1 MSEGSPGHFL
11 LTPRF
16 QILPLPETELRKV
29 VGLTPVG
36 STRGSFLRLCLY
48 HSVNN
53 MVFHLKITRLKLFTI
68 FIYVILR
75 KSFTYRHSY
84 RNSVQE
90 VKIVKRLSLPR
101 VSYSSKNQKVVG
113 STPIGNT
120 RSSFSLRMPVLFT
133 KLYHLSLHFS
143 KELFLI
149 WSLSKSKHEPPARLI
164 FQHTCTYGP

>member
-1 MSEGSPGHFL
+1 MQLIKPPSCLKTFTGEALETMSPARESAHVGRQPWAFSSHPEISDF
-11 LTPRF
+11 TASSC
-16 QILPLPETELRKV
+16 PETELRKV

-53 MVFHLKITRLKLFTI
+53 MIFHLKITRLKLFTI
-68 FIYVILR
+68 FIYVIFR

-101 VSYSSKNQKVVG
+101 VSYSSKN
-113 STPIGNT
+113 
-120 RSSFSLRMPVLFT
+120 
-133 KLYHLSLHFS
+133 
-143 KELFLI
+143 
-149 WSLSKSKHEPPARLI
+149 
-164 FQHTCTYGP
+164 

>member
-1 MSEGSPGHFL
+1 MQLIKPPSCLKTFTEEALETMSPARESAHVGGSPGHFL

-29 VGLTPVG
+29 VGLTPIG

-53 MVFHLKITRLKLFTI
+53 MIFHLKITRLKLFTI

-90 VKIVKRLSLPR
+90 GKIVKRLSLPR
-101 VSYSSKNQKVVG
+101 VSYSSKN
-113 STPIGNT
+113 
-120 RSSFSLRMPVLFT
+120 
-133 KLYHLSLHFS
+133 
-143 KELFLI
+143 
-149 WSLSKSKHEPPARLI
+149 
-164 FQHTCTYGP
+164 